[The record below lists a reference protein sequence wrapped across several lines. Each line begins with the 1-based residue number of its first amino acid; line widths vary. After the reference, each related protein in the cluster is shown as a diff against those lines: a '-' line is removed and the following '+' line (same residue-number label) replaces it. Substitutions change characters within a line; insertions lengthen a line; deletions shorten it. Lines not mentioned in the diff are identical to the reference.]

1 MLALS
6 PKSCADETEI
16 FPSFS
21 GSRSTFADH
30 AVAFLV
36 EHSHIVDDDSVEE
49 TQVDPSHA
57 HFCSEFLG
65 EGSGYGR
72 AEEGLYWWQ
81 VQQYDEY
88 HIKGED
94 SPDDTAD
101 DMFKSFQ
108 SLMNI

>member
-1 MLALS
+1 MKPRFFRLS
-6 PKSCADETEI
+6 AAAGPPLPRVVT
-16 FPSFS
+16 
-21 GSRSTFADH
+21 
-30 AVAFLV
+30 VAFLV
-36 EHSHIVDDDSVEE
+36 EHLYIIDDDSVEE
-49 TQVDPSHA
+49 TQVDLSHA

-81 VQQYDEY
+81 MQQYDEY